1 MTVIDTPYI
10 LESLEAHRTYQFRFA
25 ALNDV
30 GTSEWGPVEQRTMP
44 KRSAPEE
51 PKILVNK
58 DVYTDDYINSPYGN
72 SYEVNWK
79 IPADNGERIDR
90 YNLNYCVVS
99 IFSSLVTDNLPID
112 KNIQINISQKPVL

>member
-1 MTVIDTPYI
+1 M
-10 LESLEAHRTYQFRFA
+10 
-25 ALNDV
+25 
-30 GTSEWGPVEQRTMP
+30 GTSDWGPLEQRTMP

-79 IPADNGERIDR
+79 IPADNGERIDMYSVNFCAVSNASPTTAR
-90 YNLNYCVVS
+90 RLRNYR
-99 IFSSLVTDNLPID
+99 
-112 KNIQINISQKPVL
+112 